1 MSVSLSNDGIEK
13 AIDEYHDST
22 GIVVLEVA
30 LAIAVVGGVLRMK
43 GTLLVSLGF
52 L

>member
-1 MSVSLSNDGIEK
+1 MSVSSSNDGTEK
-13 AIDEYHDST
+13 AIDEYHDSSSSST
-22 GIVVLEVA
+22 R
-30 LAIAVVGGVLRMK
+30 AVVGGVLWMR